1 MCITVD
7 GGKFQR
13 AKAANKKKIER
24 TGQRGSIKDGTCERE
39 RERGAPEKRERDVKQ
54 RESGEKNNLDFC
66 GCGDADVAVF
76 GGGKSLSL
84 CFTF

>member
-13 AKAANKKKIER
+13 AKAANRKKIER

-39 RERGAPEKRERDVKQ
+39 RERGTPETEGERQ
-54 RESGEKNNLDFC
+54 
-66 GCGDADVAVF
+66 
-76 GGGKSLSL
+76 
-84 CFTF
+84 T